1 METGVKI
8 RSWYLVLLA
17 CSISGAAPANN
28 WRSHLSHFQVIA
40 VAQGNQ
46 KIFAAN
52 RNGLF
57 SYDPASKSFETKT
70 TVEGLSDS
78 GISAIQWSDS
88 RSALLVGYSNGNL
101 DLLIDNKILN
111 LPFIKDKASIQKKT
125 INRIYCEG
133 DFAWLAC
140 DFGIVKVNL
149 KKWEVAET
157 WMIGPLATSISV
169 LDFTSDDRYFWA
181 ASDSGIFRAE
191 KSNINLQDYRNW
203 VLQEQLP
210 LPREQYN
217 SVAVFNQ
224 KVIVCDLAGR
234 IYSCDGTTW
243 QIAFPTVTNV
253 VKVRAFATTMVF
265 ICKEGVKMTG
275 TTGVVTISAYDAL
288 LPANTKIDPVDALI
302 SGTGELWVGDQT
314 FGLFQ
319 RSANQGFISH
329 VPSSP
334 ANNDAQVLTSNGSNL
349 YVATGVEASVSA
361 GIPAGLHRFNGNQW
375 VSINQ
380 FTDNKLSGLKNTLK
394 IVPTLSDPEHYWSTT
409 SGSGLL
415 EFQGTKL
422 VKQYNSTNSTL
433 ETFNGLCQT
442 GGLAFDATGNLWVTN
457 PTAINQLHV
466 IKPDGTWKS
475 LNYQGINNQ
484 FVSAG
489 ELIIT
494 KSDTKWIIADH
505 TDLFAVKTRSTPD
518 NTTDDVFKKSSVFSR
533 FSNNETT
540 LIKGF
545 NVVNCFAEDHDGY
558 LWVGTENGV
567 VVYNNPDA
575 IFGTSGFY
583 GSQPSVDLGDGVFHP
598 ALENETVSS
607 MAVDGGNRKWFGTT
621 NSGVFLFSEDCSTLI
636 SHFNTDNSPLFSN
649 HINSIAINGDNGEVF
664 FSTANGLIS
673 WMGNATE
680 GVGAFHNLY
689 VWPNPVRE
697 TFRGDVTI
705 DGLTDKSTVK
715 ITDVAGNLV
724 YKTTSIGGRA
734 LWNGKNGNG
743 QRASTGVYLIF
754 CANRDGSQ
762 SKVIKLLFI
771 H

>member
-1 METGVKI
+1 MGILIKT
-8 RSWYLVLLA
+8 WYIALLA
-17 CSISGAAPANN
+17 CIISEVVQGSN
-28 WRSHLSHFQVIA
+28 WRSHLSYYQVIA

-57 SYDPASKSFETKT
+57 SYDLVTKDFNTKT

-78 GISAIQWSDS
+78 GISTIQWSDS
-88 RSALLVGYSNGNL
+88 RSALLIGYSNGNL

-111 LPFIKDKASIQKKT
+111 LPFIKDKASIPKKT
-125 INRIYCEG
+125 INRIFCEG

-149 KKWEVAET
+149 KKWEVADT

-169 LDFTSDDRYFWA
+169 LDYTADDRYFWA
-181 ASDSGIFRAE
+181 ATDAGIYRAE
-191 KSNINLQDYRNW
+191 KSNLNLQDYRNW
-203 VLQEQLP
+203 MLQEQLP
-210 LPREQYN
+210 IPREQYN
-217 SVAVFNQ
+217 SVVVFNR
-224 KVIVCDLAGR
+224 KVIVCDLVGR
-234 IYSCDGTTW
+234 IYSFDGTLW
-243 QIAFPTVTNV
+243 QSDYPMVSNV
-253 VKVRAFATTMVF
+253 VKVLAFPSAIVF
-265 ICKEGVKMTG
+265 ICKESLKMTG
-275 TTGVVTISAYDAL
+275 TTGIVTISAYNAL
-288 LPANTKIDPVDALI
+288 LPANTIISPTDALI

-314 FGLFQ
+314 YGLFQ
-319 RSANQGFISH
+319 KTDNQGFISY

-334 ANNDAQVLTSNGSNL
+334 ANNNIQMLTSNGSNL
-349 YVATGVEASVSA
+349 YVATGVEGSDS
-361 GIPAGLHRFNGNQW
+361 PAVPAELHRFNGNQW
-375 VSINQ
+375 TSINQ
-380 FTDNKLSGLKNTLK
+380 YTDNKLAGLKKILK
-394 IVPTLSDPEHYWSTT
+394 IVPSTSDPEHYWSTT

-415 EFQGTKL
+415 EFQGAKL
-422 VKQYNSTNSTL
+422 SKIYNSTNSTL
-433 ETFNGLCQT
+433 ETFNGLCLT

-457 PTAINQLHV
+457 PRANNQLHV
-466 IKPDGTWKS
+466 VKPDGTWKS

-489 ELIIT
+489 DLLIT
-494 KSDTKWIIADH
+494 KSDTKWIVVDH

-518 NTTDDVFKKSSVFSR
+518 NPTDDVFKKSSVFSR
-533 FSNNETT
+533 FTNNEST

-545 NVVNCFAEDHDGY
+545 NVVNCLAEDHDGY

-575 IFGTSGFY
+575 IFGTTGFY
-583 GSQPSVDLGDGVFHP
+583 GSQPSVDLGDGIFHP

-607 MAVDGGNRKWFGTT
+607 MAVDGGNRKWFGTI
-621 NSGVFLFSEDCSTLI
+621 NSGVFLFSDDCSTLI

-649 HINSIAINGDNGEVF
+649 HINSVAINGENGEVF

-673 WMGNATE
+673 LMGNATE
-680 GVGAFHNLY
+680 GEGAFHNLY

-697 TFRGDVTI
+697 NYQGDITI
-705 DGLTDKSTVK
+705 DGLTEESTVRV
-715 ITDVAGNLV
+715 TDVAGNLV

-734 LWNGKNGNG
+734 LWNGKNGKG
-743 QRASTGVYLIF
+743 MRAGTGVYLIF

>member
-1 METGVKI
+1 MGHYIKSLVI
-8 RSWYLVLLA
+8 VLLA
-17 CSISGAAPANN
+17 CHISGAAPASN
-28 WRSHLSHFQVIA
+28 WRSHLSYYQVIA
-40 VAQGNQ
+40 VVQGNQ

-52 RNGLF
+52 RNSLF
-57 SYDPASKSFETKT
+57 SYDIANKNFDTKT
-70 TVEGLSDS
+70 KVEGLSDS
-78 GISAIQWSDS
+78 GISTIQWSDS

-101 DLLIDNKILN
+101 DLLLDNKIMN
-111 LPFIKDKASIQKKT
+111 LPFIKDKASIPKKT
-125 INRIYCEG
+125 INHIFCEG

-169 LDFTSDDRYFWA
+169 LDFTSDDHYFWA
-181 ASDSGIFRAE
+181 ATESGIFRAE

-210 LPREQYN
+210 IPREQYN
-217 SVAVFNQ
+217 SVVIYNQ
-224 KVIVCDLAGR
+224 KVIVCDFAGR
-234 IYSCDGTTW
+234 IYSYDGISWLTTY
-243 QIAFPTVTNV
+243 QAVTSVVKIRAFP
-253 VKVRAFATTMVF
+253 AAIVF
-265 ICKEGVKMTG
+265 ICKESVKMTG
-275 TTGVVTISAYDAL
+275 VNGVLTISAYDAL
-288 LPANTKIDPVDALI
+288 LPTNTIISPGDALI

-319 RSANQGFISH
+319 KSGNQGFILH

-334 ANNDAQVLTSNGSNL
+334 ANNNVQALTSNGSNL
-349 YVATGVEASVSA
+349 YVATGIEGAVSSA
-361 GIPAGLHRFNGNQW
+361 TPAELHRFTGNQW

-380 FTDNKLSGLKNTLK
+380 YTDNKLAGLKNILK
-394 IVPTLSDPEHYWSTT
+394 IVPSLSDTEHYWSTT
-409 SGSGLL
+409 YGSGLL
-415 EFQGTKL
+415 EFQGTKII
-422 VKQYNSTNSTL
+422 KQYNSTNSTL
-433 ETFNGLCQT
+433 ETFNGLCLT
-442 GGLAFDATGNLWVTN
+442 GGLAFDVTGNLWVTN
-457 PTAINQLHV
+457 PKASNQLHL
-466 IKPDGTWKS
+466 IKPDGTWKA

-489 ELIIT
+489 NLIIT
-494 KSDTKWIIADH
+494 KSDTKWIIVDH
-505 TDLFAVKTRSTPD
+505 ADLFAVKTRSTPD
-518 NTTDDVFKKSSVFSR
+518 NATDDVFKKSSVYSR
-533 FSNNETT
+533 FTNNEST

-545 NVVNCFAEDHDGY
+545 SVVNCLAEDHDGA

-575 IFGTSGFY
+575 IFGVNGFY
-583 GSQPSVDLGDGVFHP
+583 GSQPSVDLGDGIFHP
-598 ALENETVSS
+598 ALENETVSA
-607 MAVDGGNRKWFGTT
+607 MAVDGGNRKWFGTA
-621 NSGVFLFSEDCSTLI
+621 NSGVFLFSHDCSKLI
-636 SHFNTDNSPLFSN
+636 SHFNMDNSPLFSN
-649 HINSIAINGDNGEVF
+649 QINGIAINGDNGEVF

-680 GVGAFHNLY
+680 GEGAFSNLY

-697 TFRGDVTI
+697 TYQGDVTI
-705 DGLTDKSTVK
+705 DGLTEESTVK
-715 ITDVAGNLV
+715 ITDVAGNLI

-734 LWNGKNGNG
+734 IWNGKNGNG
-743 QRASTGVYLIF
+743 QRASTGVYLVF

>member
-1 METGVKI
+1 MGLKI
-8 RSWYLVLLA
+8 QYLLIVLFS
-17 CSISGAAPANN
+17 CFISGTAPASN
-28 WRSHLSHFQVIA
+28 WRSHLSYYQVIA
-40 VAQGNQ
+40 VVQGNQ

-57 SYDPASKSFETKT
+57 SYDLATKGFDTKT

-78 GISAIQWSDS
+78 GISVIQWTDS
-88 RSALLVGYSNGNL
+88 RGGLLVGYSNGNL
-101 DLLIDNKILN
+101 DLIIDNKILN
-111 LPFIKDKASIQKKT
+111 LPFIKDKASIPKKA
-125 INRIYCEG
+125 INHIYCEG

-169 LDFTSDDRYFWA
+169 LDFTSDDHYFWA
-181 ASDSGIFRAE
+181 ATDSGIFRAE

-210 LPREQYN
+210 IPREQYN
-217 SVAVFNQ
+217 SVVVFNQ

-234 IYSCDGTTW
+234 IYSYDGTSW
-243 QIAFPTVTNV
+243 QTAYPTVTNV
-253 VKVRAFATTMVF
+253 VKIRAFPAALVF
-265 ICKEGVKMTG
+265 ICKESVKMTG
-275 TTGVVTISAYDAL
+275 TNGVVTISAYDAL
-288 LPANTKIDPVDALI
+288 LPANTIISPADVLI

-314 FGLFQ
+314 FGLYQ
-319 RSANQGFISH
+319 KSGNQGFILH

-334 ANNDAQVLTSNGSNL
+334 ANNNVQALTSNGSNL
-349 YVATGVEASVSA
+349 YVATGVEGSVSQA
-361 GIPAGLHRFNGNQW
+361 TPAELHRFTGNQW

-380 FTDNKLSGLKNTLK
+380 YTDNKLAGLKNILE
-394 IVPTLSDPEHYWSTT
+394 IVPSPIDPEHYWAST

-422 VKQYNSTNSTL
+422 LKQYNSTNSTL

-442 GGLAFDATGNLWVTN
+442 GGLAFDAMGYLWVTN
-457 PTAINQLHV
+457 PKASNQLHV
-466 IKPDGTWKS
+466 IKPDGTWKA

-489 ELIIT
+489 NLIIT
-494 KSDTKWIIADH
+494 KSDTKWIIVDNA
-505 TDLFAVKTRSTPD
+505 DLFAVKTRSTPD
-518 NTTDDVFKKSSVFSR
+518 ITTDDVFKKSSVFSR
-533 FSNNETT
+533 FTNNEST

-545 NVVNCFAEDHDGY
+545 SVVNCIAEDHDGY

-575 IFGTSGFY
+575 IFGTNGFY
-583 GSQPSVDLGDGVFHP
+583 GIQPSVDLGDGIFHP
-598 ALENETVSS
+598 ALENETVTA

-621 NSGVFLFSEDCSTLI
+621 NSGVFLFSKDCSTLI

-649 HINSIAINGDNGEVF
+649 KINAIAINGDNGEVF

-673 WMGNATE
+673 LMGNATE
-680 GVGAFHNLY
+680 GEGAFHNLY

-697 TFRGDVTI
+697 TYQGDITI
-705 DGLTDKSTVK
+705 DGLAEESTVR

-734 LWNGKNGNG
+734 IWNGKNGKG
-743 QRASTGVYLIF
+743 QRSSTGVYLIF